1 MKISTKG
8 RYALRVMVNLA
19 QQNSQQYMP
28 LKDIADCEGISKKYL
43 ESIMTILSKAGYVDT
58 MHGKGGGFRLN
69 RLPQEYSVG
78 SILKL
83 TEGTL
88 APVACLDCVPNTC
101 ERKDQCK
108 TLPMWTELDQ
118 MINGYLESKTLKDL
132 MD

>member
-8 RYALRVMVNLA
+8 RYALRVMIDLGLN
-19 QQNSQQYMP
+19 NSQQYIP
-28 LKDIADCEGISKKYL
+28 LRDIAEREGISKKYL
-43 ESIMTILSKAGYVDT
+43 ENIMTILSKAGYVDA

-69 RLPQEYSVG
+69 RSPQEYSVG

-88 APVACLDCVPNTC
+88 APVACLDCTPNAC
-101 ERKDQCK
+101 ERAEQCK
-108 TLPMWTELDQ
+108 TLPMWKELDQ
-118 MINGYLESKTLKDL
+118 MIDGFLENKTLKDL